1 MYGSDSVPEPLTM
14 YTPSFIV
21 TTGRIPKQYNQFPL
35 EKSLFSTYQIT
46 LWYVDKGSL
55 TVAKKYEN
63 NLNVIGAILRKK
75 RKEKKLS
82 FEQLSNK
89 LLLLGINI
97 PVTCLH
103 RIENNQRTVRDY
115 ELCALSIALDIDI
128 KELVNPF
135 INNIK
140 NSEKN

>member
-1 MYGSDSVPEPLTM
+1 MT
-14 YTPSFIV
+14 
-21 TTGRIPKQYNQFPL
+21 
-35 EKSLFSTYQIT
+35 SLVYKEGLNFKMKNSS
-46 LWYVDKGSL
+46 KF
-55 TVAKKYEN
+55 EN
-63 NLNVIGAILRKK
+63 NLNVIGPLLREK

-97 PVTCLH
+97 PITCLH

-128 KELVNPF
+128 KELVTPF
-135 INNIK
+135 INNLK
-140 NSEKN
+140 NSEQI

>member
-1 MYGSDSVPEPLTM
+1 M
-14 YTPSFIV
+14 FIAYAISSIS
-21 TTGRIPKQYNQFPL
+21 GRIDFEMKN
-35 EKSLFSTYQIT
+35 S
-46 LWYVDKGSL
+46 G
-55 TVAKKYEN
+55 KYEN
-63 NLNVIGAILRKK
+63 NLNIIGPLLREKI
-75 RKEKKLS
+75 KEKKLS

-128 KELVNPF
+128 QELLTPF
-135 INNIK
+135 INNLK
-140 NSEKN
+140 DSEQM